1 MAGAPPRL
9 TPKEERFVEEYLVDL
24 NGTAAYRRAF
34 PKAGPATA
42 RTNASQLLAKAN
54 VRAAVRKRRQQVEQR
69 TKVTAERVVRELAR
83 LAFADLGDVAD
94 LSDPDQPR
102 LKRHIPPDARRAL
115 QEVSRTQHGVKIKLA
130 DKQAALDKLMR
141 HLGLYQDLPP
151 LEVLLGL
158 LPPELAGPLRET
170 LARSL
175 PPGAGAGGAPGH
187 GPEPGGPAGGPGAVL
202 HGGGPD
208 PGPVA
213 ESVPGGPVEAADA
226 PVLPPGGQELRGGGE
241 DAGPLFDD
249 G

>member
-1 MAGAPPRL
+1 MAGRPPL

-34 PKAGPATA
+34 PRSKPGSA
-42 RTNASQLLAKAN
+42 RTLAARLLAK
-54 VRAAVRKRRQQVEQR
+54 VHIRAAVRKRRQQVEQR
-69 TKVTAERVVRELAR
+69 TQVTAERVVRELAR

-102 LKRHIPPDARRAL
+102 LKRHIPPAARRAL
-115 QEVSRTQHGVKIKLA
+115 QEVARTRHGVKIRLA

-158 LPPELAGPLRET
+158 LPAELAGPLRET
-170 LARSL
+170 LARTL
-175 PPGAGAGGAPGH
+175 PPGAGAGGASGH

-202 HGGGPD
+202 RGGGPD

-213 ESVPGGPVEAADA
+213 EPVPLGPVEAADA
-226 PVLPPGGQELRGGGE
+226 PVLPPGGEELRGGGQ